1 MIKTMHCSAAI
12 LDNDLCFLLVLY
24 RLGEMLF
31 TRVVQIRRMG
41 GGRGEFKKMI
51 CPNICS

>member
-24 RLGEMLF
+24 RLGEW
-31 TRVVQIRRMG
+31 G
-41 GGRGEFKKMI
+41 GGGENLKK
-51 CPNICS
+51 